1 MRVSPARRRR
11 MNNII
16 ILSVIAAMA
25 LLNLPTLIKTYLLE
39 EPTSLYPTLFD
50 PDLSFNAI
58 YYNRWSLEKRPE
70 GWFINDIQSKHASEV
85 AERWARLEGTEVDA
99 DMYSQLE
106 ASLSAPQS
114 IEVWFKDREE
124 PQRITLYKTDQFW
137 LLRNWQDQW
146 IAISASEELLFPN
159 VQ

>member
-39 EPTSLYPTLFD
+39 EPTSPYPTLFD
-50 PDLSFNAI
+50 PELSLNAI
-58 YYNRWSLEKRPE
+58 YYNRWSLEERPE
-70 GWFINDIQSKHASEV
+70 GWFINDVQSKYASEV
-85 AERWARLEGTEVDA
+85 AERWTNLEGTEVDA
-99 DMYSQLE
+99 DMYSQIE
-106 ASLSAPQS
+106 PSLSAPQS
-114 IEVWFKDREE
+114 IEIWFKDREE

-146 IAISASEELLFPN
+146 IAISASDELLFPN
-159 VQ
+159 MQ

>member
-39 EPTSLYPTLFD
+39 EPTSQYPALFD
-50 PDLSFNAI
+50 PELSLNAV

-85 AERWARLEGTEVDA
+85 AERWENLEGTEVDA

-114 IEVWFKDREE
+114 IEVWFEDREE